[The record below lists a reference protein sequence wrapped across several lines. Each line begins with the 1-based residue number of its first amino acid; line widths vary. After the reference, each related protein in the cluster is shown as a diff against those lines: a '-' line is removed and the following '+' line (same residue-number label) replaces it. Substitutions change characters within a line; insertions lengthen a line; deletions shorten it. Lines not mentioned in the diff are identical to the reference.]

1 MPAHSIFDAT
11 LRAFGGAAYANVQAL
26 NPKVTIEVPLVEVE
40 LSSDNPSDPET
51 WRTAQ
56 LTEEQTAR
64 AYALLVARHADE
76 FDTIARRIVEG
87 V

>member
-1 MPAHSIFDAT
+1 MSNHPIFDAT

-26 NPKVTIEVPLVEVE
+26 SPKVAIVVPLVEVE
-40 LSSDNPSDPET
+40 LSSDNPADADT

-64 AYALLVARHADE
+64 AYALLVERHAGE